1 MEAGVYPAFA
11 EDHVHALRMNANV
24 PRHIGMAGMP
34 LAAAKKLLCGM
45 SLDGQAIPV
54 GGIIP
59 TPIGVGTIK
68 VPRACP
74 WGCFPSVGVRDQ
86 SRKWSPPGLV
96 PGVPFFLP
104 LWAESRL
111 SWA

>member
-1 MEAGVYPAFA
+1 
-11 EDHVHALRMNANV
+11 MNAK
-24 PRHIGMAGMP
+24 
-34 LAAAKKLLCGM
+34 KKLLGGM

-74 WGCFPSVGVRDQ
+74 WGCFPWHRQQPIQRVWMYAMAYEFIQDFLLTPR
-86 SRKWSPPGLV
+86 
-96 PGVPFFLP
+96 FFRTLNSSS
-104 LWAESRL
+104 L
-111 SWA
+111 

>member
-1 MEAGVYPAFA
+1 
-11 EDHVHALRMNANV
+11 MNAK
-24 PRHIGMAGMP
+24 
-34 LAAAKKLLCGM
+34 KKLLCGM

-74 WGCFPSVGVRDQ
+74 WGCFPFIRNRGGNRRRFYFKQ
-86 SRKWSPPGLV
+86 ER
-96 PGVPFFLP
+96 
-104 LWAESRL
+104 
-111 SWA
+111 